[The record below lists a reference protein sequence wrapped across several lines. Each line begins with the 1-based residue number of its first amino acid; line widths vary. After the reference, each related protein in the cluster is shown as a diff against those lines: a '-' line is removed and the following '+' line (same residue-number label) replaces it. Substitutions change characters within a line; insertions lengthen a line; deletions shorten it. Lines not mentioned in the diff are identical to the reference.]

1 MKQKIT
7 SLIISIVTVAVL
19 VAVGINAINGI
30 VTIEHKESSFKL
42 TACDYVIKSPLRSQI
57 ETLEAN
63 TEAVASTFACTEL
76 RAIVS
81 SASSS
86 PELIQLASENIDNY
100 GIGLFCDATLVE
112 GEFNREG
119 IMLDETA
126 AEKLKVTVGD
136 EVSFSAKG
144 MPVTLTVS
152 AIYRAS
158 TYKTLEDGIGLIALT
173 DAMKAAYGKELPH
186 SICFIDANDE
196 VKCAAALATYKPLAQ
211 LKTEEQF
218 TADYKEKYEP
228 RPGATAE
235 EWAETIHAAYEA
247 YFNEGVA
254 MLDTKGSVERK
265 SEMMEDIADRVATT
279 KSDVDALTIGI
290 AIASAIAYSV
300 LAVVVMYR
308 GMKDDIIRATQ
319 GLKKSHMTN
328 EKLIVGVGMPVIVAL
343 ITLAALYTVA
353 SDKGYVNA
361 AIPAIMLCS
370 LPVLVAAPVSAF
382 AALKYANTVYG
393 KASEG
398 DDDAMFMKPADT
410 DFDFTFVRPVSAPV
424 DNENKR
430 DEATKIVINI
440 NGSDAQPQSTDESA
454 SGENTDI
461 DVAKD
466 VGAANGTEC
475 GESQIEVSG
484 NSDFDGEQTST
495 VQDNTQTERRTQRI
509 ELDIGD
515 DYIPIKRNV
524 RTEED

>member
-19 VAVGINAINGI
+19 IAVGISAINGV

-42 TACDYVIKSPLRSQI
+42 TAFDYVIKSPLRSQI

-86 PELIQLASENIDNY
+86 PELILLASENIDNY

-173 DAMKAAYGKELPH
+173 EDMKAAYGKQLPH

-196 VKCAAALATYKPLAQ
+196 AKCAAALATYKPLAQ

-228 RPGATAE
+228 RPGATEE

-247 YFNEGVA
+247 YFNEGVT

-279 KSDVDALTIGI
+279 KSDVDVLTVGI

-308 GMKDDIIRATQ
+308 GMKDDVIRATQ
-319 GLKKSHMTN
+319 GLKKSHMIN

-343 ITLAALYTVA
+343 VTFAVLYYVA
-353 SDKGYVNA
+353 SGEGYVNA
-361 AIPAIMLCS
+361 AMPAIMLCS

-382 AALKYANTVYG
+382 AAFKYANAVYG
-393 KASEG
+393 KASESE
-398 DDDAMFMKPADT
+398 DDAMFMKPADA
-410 DFDFTFVRPVSAPV
+410 DFDFTFVRPVSTRA
-424 DNENKR
+424 ENNDTR
-430 DEATKIVINI
+430 DEAPKIVINI
-440 NGSDAQPQSTDESA
+440 GGSDAQHRNDGADSEGENAEADATAENGSTDA
-454 SGENTDI
+454 
-461 DVAKD
+461 
-466 VGAANGTEC
+466 EC
-475 GESQIEVSG
+475 GEATEVSE
-484 NSDFDGEQTST
+484 NSTPGDAEASA
-495 VQDNTQTERRTQRI
+495 VQEDTQTERRTQRI

-515 DYIPIKRNV
+515 DYIPIKRTV

>member
-1 MKQKIT
+1 MKQKII
-7 SLIISIVTVAVL
+7 SLIISIVAIVVL
-19 VAVGINAINGI
+19 AAVGINAINGI

-42 TACDYVIKSPLRSQI
+42 TAFDYVIKSPLRSQI
-57 ETLEAN
+57 QALEEN

-86 PELIQLASENIDNY
+86 PELILLASENIDNY

-158 TYKTLEDGIGLIALT
+158 TYKTLEKGIGLIALT
-173 DAMKAAYGKELPH
+173 EAMKAAYGKELPH

-196 VKCAAALATYKPLAQ
+196 AKCAAALATYKPLAQ

-228 RPGATAE
+228 RPGATEE
-235 EWAETIHAAYEA
+235 EWAETIHAAYEE

-265 SEMMEDIADRVATT
+265 SEMMEDIADRVATA
-279 KSDVDALTIGI
+279 KNDVDVLTIGI
-290 AIASAIAYSV
+290 AIASAVAYSV
-300 LAVVVMYR
+300 LAVVILYS

-319 GLKKSHMTN
+319 GLKKSRLVN
-328 EKLIVGVGMPVIVAL
+328 ENLITHAGMSVIVAL
-343 ITLAALYTVA
+343 VAFAILYAVA
-353 SDKGYVNA
+353 DAKGYVNA
-361 AIPAIMLCS
+361 AMPAIMLCS
-370 LPVLVAAPVSAF
+370 LPVLVAVPVSCF
-382 AALKYANTVYG
+382 AAFKYANDVYG

-398 DDDAMFMKPADT
+398 EDDAVFMKPADG
-410 DFDFTFVRPVSAPV
+410 DFDFTFVRPVYAPV
-424 DNENKR
+424 SDADAR
-430 DEATKIVINI
+430 DEASRIVINI
-440 NGSDAQPQSTDESA
+440 GGSGTQPQNNGESA
-454 SGENTDI
+454 EGENADT
-461 DVAKD
+461 VAESD
-466 VGAANGTEC
+466 MANTEC
-475 GESQIEVSG
+475 GEAQSESSAAPADNG
-484 NSDFDGEQTST
+484 AQTAT

-515 DYIPIKRNV
+515 DYVPIKRNV
-524 RTEED
+524 RPDED